1 MKLEKIDLELTSK
14 CNLRCEHCYANSKRN
29 GIDMP
34 VDIALRII
42 NEFSDIGGNRI
53 ALTGGEP
60 TLHKNFI
67 EIFNYAAEMGLRIE
81 LETNGF
87 FFYKFA
93 EDISK
98 KREFIKYV
106 QISLD
111 AVSSKIHDEIRGIR
125 GSFKKAVNAIKI
137 CNSFEIPVRVSTVLS
152 KKNKNEID
160 KMIKLLQKF
169 GVSDY
174 RVDVVVPTGRAINNG
189 ICAKEYAKIIKK
201 FLNSNDKVVMPSCG
215 VGYSRV
221 AVLADGKITPCPMLR
236 ELIVGNAFNF
246 GELSKSLNSD
256 VVKKVREGLEKSC
269 GKCEKKNIC
278 GKGCKARA
286 YAITKNLNAS
296 DPYRCALFK
305 NFL

>member
-14 CNLRCEHCYANSKRN
+14 CNLKCEHCYANSTNR
-29 GIDMP
+29 GVYMP
-34 VDIALRII
+34 LEKALNII
-42 NEFSDIGGNRI
+42 EEFSSIHGNRV

-67 EIFNYAAEMGLRIE
+67 EIFNYAAEMGLKIE

-87 FFYKFA
+87 FFSKFA

-98 KREFIKYV
+98 KRDNIRYV

-111 AVSSKIHDEIRGIR
+111 GTSKIHDEIRGIKC
-125 GSFKKAVNAIKI
+125 SFKRAIDAIKI

-160 KMIKLLQKF
+160 KIINLLQKLD
-169 GVSDY
+169 VSDY
-174 RVDVVVPTGRAINNG
+174 RIDVVVQTGRAIDNG
-189 ICAKEYAKIIKK
+189 ISIEEYVKIIKK

-215 VGYSRV
+215 IAETRV

-236 ELIVGNAFNF
+236 ELIIANAFNF
-246 GELSKSLNSD
+246 GELPKALNSD
-256 VVKKVREGLEKSC
+256 VVKKVREGLENSC
-269 GKCEKKNIC
+269 GKCKKKDLC
-278 GKGCKARA
+278 GRGCKARA
-286 YAITKNLNAS
+286 YAITKNINAP

-305 NFL
+305 NFV